1 MTVTLQSAEA
11 VPDAPGDDE
20 RPRGASWPHYIA
32 LKGGAAL
39 ISLGMVVVLGYFMFR
54 IMPGDPTISMT
65 RGRRVSSEEV
75 AQLRKQFGLDK
86 PWYGQFFDYVR
97 DLVHGDLGTSYT
109 YNKSVLSLIGDKIGP
124 TLLLTG
130 TTAVISIL
138 LGLWLGQRAAWR
150 RGSAFDKTQTGL
162 ALVFWSVPTFWLG
175 LILLLVFGGWL
186 QWFPTGGMSTAG
198 SADGGF
204 AHLWDVARHL
214 TLPVVTMVAVVY
226 AQYLMVMRASL
237 LEEMTADYLVTAR
250 AKGLRED
257 DVRRKH
263 AVPNA
268 LLPTVTLIFL
278 TLGLLISGAV
288 TVETVFSWP
297 GLGYLTYQALTAPDL
312 PLLQGTFVVF
322 SALVI
327 FMNFIADLLYRVLD
341 PRLKTS

>member
-1 MTVTLQSAEA
+1 MSVTLQADEA
-11 VPDAPGDDE
+11 LQEAREDD
-20 RPRGASWPHYIA
+20 RPRGASWPRYVA
-32 LKGGAAL
+32 LKGGGAL
-39 ISLGMVVVLGYFMFR
+39 ISLAMVVLLGFFAFR
-54 IMPGDPTISMT
+54 ILPGDPAISMT
-65 RGRRVSSEEV
+65 RGRRVSAEQVEV
-75 AQLRKQFGLDK
+75 LRKQFGLDQ
-86 PWYGQFFDYVR
+86 PLYAQFWHYVVG
-97 DLVHGDLGTSYT
+97 LFQGDLGISYT
-109 YNKSVLSLIGDKIGP
+109 YNQPVINLIGDRLGA

-130 TTAVISIL
+130 TAAIISIA

-150 RGSAFDKTQTGL
+150 RGSTFDKIQTGL

-186 QWFPTGGMSTAG
+186 QWLPTGGMVTPG
-198 SADGGF
+198 DGATGL
-204 AHLWDVARHL
+204 AYVWDVARHL
-214 TLPVVTMVAVVY
+214 TLPAVTMVAVVY

-278 TLGLLISGAV
+278 TLGGLIGGAV

-297 GLGYLTYQALTAPDL
+297 GLGYLTFQALTAPDL

-322 SALVI
+322 STLVI
-327 FMNFIADLLYRVLD
+327 IMNFIADLLYRVLD
-341 PRLKTS
+341 PRLKTA

>member
-1 MTVTLQSAEA
+1 MSVTLQAEEA
-11 VPDAPGDDE
+11 LQEAPGDE
-20 RPRGASWPHYIA
+20 RPRGASWPRYVA
-32 LKGGAAL
+32 LKGGGAL
-39 ISLGMVVVLGYFMFR
+39 ISLAMVVVLGFFAFR
-54 IMPGDPTISMT
+54 ILPGDPAISMT
-65 RGRRVSSEEV
+65 RGRRVSADQVEL
-75 AQLRKQFGLDK
+75 LRKQFGLDQ
-86 PWYGQFFDYVR
+86 PMYSQFWDYVVGIFR
-97 DLVHGDLGTSYT
+97 GDLGLSYT
-109 YNKSVLSLIGDKIGP
+109 YNQPVINLIGDRLGP

-130 TTAVISIL
+130 TAAFISIV

-186 QWFPTGGMSTAG
+186 QWLPTGGMTTP
-198 SADGGF
+198 GGGETGL
-204 AHLWDVARHL
+204 AYMGDVLRHL
-214 TLPVVTMVAVVY
+214 ALPVVTLVAVVY

-278 TLGLLISGAV
+278 TLGGLIGGAV

-297 GLGYLTYQALTAPDL
+297 GLGYLTFQALTAPDL

-327 FMNFIADLLYRVLD
+327 VMNFFADLLYRVLD
-341 PRLKTS
+341 PRLKSA